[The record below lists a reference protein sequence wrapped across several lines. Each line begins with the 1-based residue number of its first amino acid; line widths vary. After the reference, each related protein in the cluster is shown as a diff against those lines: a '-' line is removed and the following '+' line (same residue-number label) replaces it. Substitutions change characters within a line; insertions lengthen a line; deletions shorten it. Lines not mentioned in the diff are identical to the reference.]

1 MRIIA
6 GSCSIEN
13 YDQAINL
20 ATKLKELGINEI
32 RAMLFKPRT
41 DPNSFQ
47 GIGYEGIEI
56 LRELKNM
63 GLKTVTE
70 VMTAEHIEKLYDY
83 VDVMQV
89 GSRNMQNF
97 ELLRELGKT
106 DKNIILKRGFSS
118 YVDEWIKA
126 SEYISMGGNSKITLC
141 ERGIR
146 SFDHITRN
154 VLDIGAIIYLKQMTN
169 FEIIADPS
177 HSMGKREFVPSAT
190 KAAIAAGADGIII
203 EVHEDPE
210 NAYSDG
216 RQSITVNEFEKLLK
230 EINGTNNI

>member
-13 YDQAINL
+13 YDQAISL
-20 ATKLKELGINEI
+20 AIKLKKIGVNEI
-32 RAMLFKPRT
+32 RAMLFKTRT

-56 LRELKNM
+56 LKELKNM
-63 GLKTVTE
+63 GFKTVTE
-70 VMTAEHIEKLYDY
+70 IMTAEHIEKLYDY

-97 ELLRELGKT
+97 ELLKELGKT
-106 DKNIILKRGFSS
+106 DKNIILKRGFAA

-126 SEYISMGGNSKITLC
+126 SEYIKMGGNDNITFC

-146 SFDHITRN
+146 SFDNITRN
-154 VLDIGAIIYLKQMTN
+154 VLDIGAIIYLKQLTKY
-169 FEIIADPS
+169 EVLVDPS
-177 HSMGKREFVPSAT
+177 HSMGKREFVPSAA
-190 KAAIAAGADGIII
+190 KAAISAGADGIIV

-216 RQSITVNEFEKLLK
+216 RQSITVEEFEKLLK
-230 EINGTNNI
+230 DINGTHSI

>member
-13 YDQAINL
+13 YDQAIGL
-20 ATKLKELGINEI
+20 ATKLKKLGVNEI

-56 LRELKNM
+56 LKEIKNM

-70 VMTAEHIEKLYDY
+70 VMTAEQIERLYEY

-97 ELLRELGKT
+97 ELLKELGKT

-118 YVDEWIKA
+118 YVEEWIKA
-126 SEYISMGGNSKITLC
+126 SEYISMGGNTNITFC

-146 SFDHITRN
+146 SFDNITRN
-154 VLDIGAIIYLKQMTN
+154 VLDIGTIIYLKQLTN
-169 FEIIADPS
+169 FEVIADPS
-177 HSMGKREFVPSAT
+177 HSMGKREFVPAAT
-190 KAAIAAGADGIII
+190 KSALAAGADGIII
-203 EVHEDPE
+203 EVHENPE
-210 NAYSDG
+210 NAFSDG
-216 RQSITVNEFEKLLK
+216 RQSITVSEFEKLLK
-230 EINGTNNI
+230 ELNGTNNI